1 MANPTGS
8 APDLADV
15 PDWNGGERVPP
26 APAFTLETAA
36 EVVPAVHDFE
46 LIYREY
52 FDFACRSLRLL
63 GVSSDALEDAAQDV
77 FSIASRRLGEF
88 EGRSSIK
95 TWIFA
100 IVQGVASNRRRMQ
113 RRKHAPL
120 EPLQPDDTAAEGP
133 TPEAE
138 AQAAQSVAMIQA
150 FCDNLDEGRR
160 ALLVL
165 GLIEGVPMREL
176 ASTLG
181 IPLHTAYSRIRALRQ
196 SLEAYLLQ
204 HEANHG

>member
-1 MANPTGS
+1 LTDPTGS
-8 APDLADV
+8 ASGLADA
-15 PDWNGGERVPP
+15 PNWNGSERLPS
-26 APAFTLETAA
+26 APASTPAA
-36 EVVPAVHDFE
+36 APELVPEVHDFE
-46 LIYREY
+46 LVYREY

-77 FSIASRRLGEF
+77 FGIAARRLGEF

-120 EPLQPDDTAAEGP
+120 EPLQPDITAAAGP
-133 TPEAE
+133 SPEAE

-176 ASTLG
+176 ANTLG

-196 SLEAYLLQ
+196 SLEAYLLE